1 MTASAVVSE
10 VAAEALCLLS
20 IAARL
25 REVFLAAVPEV
36 PAAVPSFAWANQ
48 MVADRVVAD
57 QVVVVARSSPRRIRI
72 EAQLDTL

>member
-48 MVADRVVAD
+48 TVED
-57 QVVVVARSSPRRIRI
+57 QVVVVARSGPRRIRI

>member
-1 MTASAVVSE
+1 M
-10 VAAEALCLLS
+10 EALCLLS

-36 PAAVPSFAWANQ
+36 PVAVPSFAWANQ

-57 QVVVVARSSPRRIRI
+57 QVVVVARSGPRRIRI

>member
-10 VAAEALCLLS
+10 VASEALCLLS

-36 PAAVPSFAWANQ
+36 PAAVPPFAWANQ
-48 MVADRVVAD
+48 TVEDQVVVD
-57 QVVVVARSSPRRIRI
+57 QVVVVARSGPRRIRI

>member
-10 VAAEALCLLS
+10 VAVEALCLLS

-48 MVADRVVAD
+48 MVADQMVAD
-57 QVVVVARSSPRRIRI
+57 QVVVVARSGPRRIRI

>member
-25 REVFLAAVPEV
+25 REVFLAAVPGV
-36 PAAVPSFAWANQ
+36 PAAVPPFAWANQ
-48 MVADRVVAD
+48 TVEDQVVED
-57 QVVVVARSSPRRIRI
+57 QVVVVARSGPRRIRI